1 MYMTYRQC
9 CHTLKYTESKIRIH
23 SQRNV
28 SSITLD
34 AALLKIFFLNNAA
47 FMIQAQTQ
55 MYRCSEKF
63 RHIAV
68 QITKDNTES
77 PIH

>member
-1 MYMTYRQC
+1 
-9 CHTLKYTESKIRIH
+9 
-23 SQRNV
+23 
-28 SSITLD
+28 
-34 AALLKIFFLNNAA
+34 
-47 FMIQAQTQ
+47 MIQAQTQ
-55 MYRCSEKF
+55 MYRCYEKF